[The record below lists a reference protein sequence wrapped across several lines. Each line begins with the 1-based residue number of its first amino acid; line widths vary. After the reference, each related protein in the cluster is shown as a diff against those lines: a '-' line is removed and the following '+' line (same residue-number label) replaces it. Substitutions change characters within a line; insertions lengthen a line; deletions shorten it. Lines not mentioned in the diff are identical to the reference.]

1 MQLLK
6 LDRVD
11 FLKRILIIKVNHT
24 IEHFYDF
31 FSKNTLNKH
40 MKLT

>member
-11 FLKRILIIKVNHT
+11 ILKRILIIKLIHT
-24 IEHFYDF
+24 IEHFYDL
-31 FSKNTLNKH
+31 FSTNTLNKH